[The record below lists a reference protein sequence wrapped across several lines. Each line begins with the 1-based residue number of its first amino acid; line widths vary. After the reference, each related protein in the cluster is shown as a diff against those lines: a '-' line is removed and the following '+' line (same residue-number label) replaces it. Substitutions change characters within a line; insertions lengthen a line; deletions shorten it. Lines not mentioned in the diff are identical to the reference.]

1 MTFSR
6 TADNCWF
13 GCGWVHPDVIGLLF
27 HSDLL
32 YGSPLAEKI
41 KNCSILPRAIL
52 ETWWKKTPAR
62 EPMKSYCFTSSRWPN
77 IGWRTQTTI
86 SIMAYNFG
94 FHYPSTSP
102 ELSNALQ
109 GKVYHSSETRCTT
122 TTCWTDIQYYG
133 PHKIVRRLFQPP
145 TDILWDVKKNLVR
158 SLYKT

>member
-1 MTFSR
+1 MWMSSPRCHRSSVSFRLTVR
-6 TADNCWF
+6 LTAGREDKEFFNLTQ
-13 GCGWVHPDVIGLLF
+13 G
-27 HSDLL
+27 
-32 YGSPLAEKI
+32 Y
-41 KNCSILPRAIL
+41 L

-62 EPMKSYCFTSSRWPN
+62 QPMKSYCFTSSRWPN
-77 IGWRTQTTI
+77 IGWRTQTKI

-109 GKVYHSSETRCTT
+109 GKVYPNSETRCTT